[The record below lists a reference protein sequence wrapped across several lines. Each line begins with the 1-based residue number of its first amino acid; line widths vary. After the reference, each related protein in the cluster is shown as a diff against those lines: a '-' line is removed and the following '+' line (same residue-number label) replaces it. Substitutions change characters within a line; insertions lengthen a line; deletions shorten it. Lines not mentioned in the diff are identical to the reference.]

1 MTLDDWDQYTFE
13 FVRSIGNAGANEFL
27 EHNEA
32 YVVWQGLGKGRCWRW
47 KFLTLVLPG
56 AD

>member
-47 KFLTLVLPG
+47 KCLTLVLPG

>member
-32 YVVWQGLGKGRCWRW
+32 YVVWQGLGKRE
-47 KFLTLVLPG
+47 VLAVEIPYSG
-56 AD
+56 PSWG